1 MTIPTL
7 NWQEIFNDF
16 YIERRTNAAM
26 LAEYEL
32 PVQQSLH
39 KCFPAYVHKNLICE
53 YCSKQL
59 ESQFVNKNEK
69 ATKPEFILN
78 IRDKKLSEVKQ
89 QTQLVSHYSTPWL
102 RSRSDVIKTNEGYLV
117 STPACHECNHKPIR
131 DCSCIN
137 CEKETKANK
146 EVVAEMLA
154 ASLQISSE
162 PTVDLEQLNTK
173 DTYLMLYALTYCLNK
188 GSEHLDLSVFTK
200 EDRTTLIERK
210 LLIPVATSIKS
221 TIDML
226 SPFEYT
232 KNDSNILYQY
242 NGLSDDSPIVVVQ
255 SLKKLA
261 INKFFEPNSQF
272 EAIELW
278 GELALLE
285 ALGCLQHYCEVYKLA
300 YTPGQKTMSSIKRSL
315 TRYGLAQTA
324 RYIYNAVKLSHSYG
338 LEQGYD
344 RKRTFNL
351 IYGNLNFLIDDE
363 RVRTWNL
370 KPFNRSERVLSEPL
384 ETIVFSH
391 SFLEPHGIDFLT
403 SPIIAKQ
410 KESSS
415 TLNARDC
422 Q

>member
-1 MTIPTL
+1 MTKAAL
-7 NWQEIFNDF
+7 NWQEIFNAF

-26 LAEYEL
+26 IADYEL
-32 PVQQSLH
+32 PIQQSLH
-39 KCFPAYVHKNLICE
+39 KCFPAYVHKDLTCE
-53 YCSKQL
+53 YCSRPL

-69 ATKPEFILN
+69 ATKPELIFN
-78 IRDKKLSEVKQ
+78 IRSKELSEVKQ
-89 QTQLVSHYSTPWL
+89 QTQLVSHYHTPWL
-102 RSRSDVIKTNEGYLV
+102 RSRSDVIKTDEGYLINIP
-117 STPACHECNHKPIR
+117 TCHECNHKPIR
-131 DCSCIN
+131 GCSCNN
-137 CEKETKANK
+137 CENEMKAKK

-154 ASLQISSE
+154 ANLQISST
-162 PTVDLEQLNTK
+162 PTVELEQLNTK
-173 DTYLMLYALTYCLNK
+173 DIYLMLYALTYCLNK
-188 GSEHLDLSVFTK
+188 DSEHLDLSVFTK
-200 EDRTTLIERK
+200 EERATLIERN

-226 SPFEYT
+226 SPFEYAH
-232 KNDSNILYQY
+232 NENNILYQY
-242 NGLSDDSPIVVVQ
+242 NGLSDDSPNVVVQ

-261 INKFFEPNSQF
+261 ISKFLEPSSQF
-272 EAIELW
+272 ETIELW

-300 YTPGQKTMSSIKRSL
+300 YNPGQKTMSSIKRSL

-351 IYGNLNFLIDDE
+351 IYGKLNFLIDDE

-370 KPFNRSERVLSEPL
+370 KPFNRSESVLSEPL
-384 ETIVFSH
+384 ETIIFSH

-403 SPIIAKQ
+403 SPIIVKQ
-410 KESSS
+410 LENIPSLEQS
-415 TLNARDC
+415 D
-422 Q
+422 